1 MARGDFTVYEEFAL
15 TLGTESFNFS
25 SDTLKL
31 GIVDNTLTPTAAT
44 PAADDTTPTWGDY
57 SANEVSTGGGYP
69 AGGKTLTGV
78 TWTEAGGVAT
88 LDDTGNVSITQDAG
102 GFTDGYW
109 GILYNDTSATD
120 QAIGFLDLG
129 GPVSE
134 AAGDITITWNASGIL
149 TVTVS

>member
-1 MARGDFTVYEEFAL
+1 MARGDFTVFEEFAL
-15 TLGTESFNFS
+15 QLGQELHTLA

-31 GIVDNTLTPTAAT
+31 GIVDGTLAPTAADAT
-44 PAADDTTPTWGDY
+44 PAWGDY
-57 SANEVSTGGGYP
+57 SANEVGTGGGYV
-69 AGGKTLTGV
+69 AGGITLSGV
-78 TWTEAGGVAT
+78 TWTEAAGVAT
-88 LDDTGNVSITQDAG
+88 LDDSGNIALAQNAS

-109 GILYNDTSATD
+109 GILYNSSAAGS

-134 AAGDITITWNASGIL
+134 VAGPIAINWNASGIL